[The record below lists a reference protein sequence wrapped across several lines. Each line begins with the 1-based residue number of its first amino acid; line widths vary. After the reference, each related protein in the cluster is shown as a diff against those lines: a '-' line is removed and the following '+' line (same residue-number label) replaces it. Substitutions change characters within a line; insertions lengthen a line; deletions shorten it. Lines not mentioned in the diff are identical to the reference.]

1 VAKIVTVIPAYN
13 VEATIGSIVIE
24 AKKYVDKVV
33 VVDDGSR
40 DKTAEIARL
49 AGAEVLLHVRN
60 QGKGVALKTGL
71 TFARKLDPNVIVCID
86 ADFQHNP
93 EDIPTLIAPILNGD
107 ADMTIASRFIDK
119 KHKNSIPKYRR
130 LGQKILTIGTN
141 ICLKQKI
148 TDSQNGFRAFTPETI
163 DKLAFTQRGFSI
175 ESEMIHNAVDNNIRI
190 TEVPLACRYDDL
202 NSSTLS
208 PGKHG
213 WSVLSYILKTVRE
226 RRPLLFFGVPG
237 FISIVFGV
245 GIGVYLLD
253 FYIRNHRI
261 PPGAAIISGVLLLL
275 GVLGIFAG
283 LILNSIASMIERI
296 KRS

>member
-1 VAKIVTVIPAYN
+1 MAKIVTVIPAYN